1 MIDRLTREN
10 DRLQIKLEAAEKAY
24 MSLLY
29 DYTELK
35 EQKEIMEKAFK
46 EVRDLLDYLINHNY
60 ASKDSK
66 EEKGSCT
73 ITEQDFQEG
82 QRYRPDRWYTRPPRD
97 ITSDW
102 YTITLCSTTR
112 EHGLMELLESND
124 SDYESAMRDD
134 QDDGWEDEE
143 TRTRKFIKACNRR
156 WDCKRTRSCKR
167 NKWGQCSKL

>member
-1 MIDRLTREN
+1 MHKYDREKDRLI
-10 DRLQIKLEAAEKAY
+10 IKLEAAEKAY

-60 ASKDSK
+60 ASKNSK
-66 EEKGSCT
+66 EEEGSCT
-73 ITEQDFQEG
+73 VTEQDFKDG

-112 EHGLMELLESND
+112 KCWSVKLSESD
-124 SDYESAMRDD
+124 DTDDESAIWNDE
-134 QDDGWEDEE
+134 DDGWEDEE
-143 TRTRKFIKACNRR
+143 VGTREILEPSCRVRS
-156 WDCKRTRSCKR
+156 CKRTRGCKR

>member
-60 ASKDSK
+60 ASKNP
-66 EEKGSCT
+66 EEK
-73 ITEQDFQEG
+73 
-82 QRYRPDRWYTRPPRD
+82 
-97 ITSDW
+97 
-102 YTITLCSTTR
+102 
-112 EHGLMELLESND
+112 
-124 SDYESAMRDD
+124 
-134 QDDGWEDEE
+134 EDE
-143 TRTRKFIKACNRR
+143 
-156 WDCKRTRSCKR
+156 
-167 NKWGQCSKL
+167 G

>member
-35 EQKEIMEKAFK
+35 EKEATMEKAFN
-46 EVRDLLDYLINHNY
+46 EVRDLLDYIINHNY
-60 ASKDSK
+60 ASKNSK
-66 EEKGSCT
+66 EEEGSCT
-73 ITEQDFQEG
+73 ITEQDFKEG

-112 EHGLMELLESND
+112 ECWPLRVSCDNV
-124 SDYESAMRDD
+124 SDDESAIWNDE
-134 QDDGWEDEE
+134 DDGWEDEKIR
-143 TRTRKFIKACNRR
+143 RTKCTKTCARRGRKGARGC
-156 WDCKRTRSCKR
+156 
-167 NKWGQCSKL
+167 CSAEWR